1 MLWILS
7 IHLRVQILIF
17 KEENTPRRKWI
28 KYPFYLSLASC
39 FSPIPGSH
47 SSSTP
52 LLSHL
57 KFLSTSIFCLSPSL
71 VQASSQNTSTITSK
85 LQTVVFLLASF
96 TQSILIESVLSIICI
111 SNPINSVK
119 PLPLFCHLNS
129 QKKRKKPVN
138 YLVWGTV

>member
-7 IHLRVQILIF
+7 IHLRVQVLIF
-17 KEENTPRRKWI
+17 KEKKHSKSQRMIT
-28 KYPFYLSLASC
+28 YPFYLSLASC
-39 FSPIPGSH
+39 FLPIPGSH

-96 TQSILIESVLSIICI
+96 TQSIFIESVLSIICI

-119 PLPLFCHLNS
+119 PFPLFCHLIS
-129 QKKRKKPVN
+129 Q
-138 YLVWGTV
+138 